1 MREVLALI
9 LFCLLIAAACLGAA
23 GWALIS
29 GEGLTLDVLLLVFVC
44 LTLATVFGFCAL
56 WVAWDAGL
64 VEPLKRR
71 LTSTAN
77 PGKEKPKPAAPEA
90 KAE

>member
-9 LFCLLIAAACLGAA
+9 LFCLLIAVACLGAA
-23 GWALIS
+23 AWALLS

-44 LTLATVFGFCAL
+44 LTLTAVFGFCAV

-64 VEPLKRR
+64 LEPLKRR
-71 LTSTAN
+71 MGAAN
-77 PGKEKPKPAAPEA
+77 PGKADSKKPAEGA

>member
-1 MREVLALI
+1 MREIQALI
-9 LFCLLIAAACLGAA
+9 LFCLLIAVACLGAA
-23 GWALIS
+23 GWALVS

-56 WVAWDAGL
+56 WVAWGAGL
-64 VEPLKRR
+64 LEPLKRKVIGA
-71 LTSTAN
+71 AN
-77 PGKEKPKPAAPEA
+77 PGKDKAKPAAPGA

>member
-1 MREVLALI
+1 MREILALI
-9 LFCLLIAAACLGAA
+9 VFCVLIATACLGAA
-23 GWALIS
+23 GWALVS

-64 VEPLKRR
+64 LEPLKHKLAR
-71 LTSTAN
+71 AGN
-77 PGKEKPKPAAPEA
+77 PSKGQPKKPDTGV

>member
-1 MREVLALI
+1 MREALALI
-9 LFCLLIAAACLGAA
+9 LFCLLIAAASLGAA
-23 GWALIS
+23 GWALVS

-64 VEPLKRR
+64 LEPLKRR
-71 LTSTAN
+71 LSSAGN
-77 PGKEKPKPAAPEA
+77 PAKEKAKPAASES

>member
-1 MREVLALI
+1 RELVRFYRYRSRVVGALGTP
-9 LFCLLIAAACLGAA
+9 LVF
-23 GWALIS
+23 W
-29 GEGLTLDVLLLVFVC
+29 LLLEFVC

-64 VEPLKRR
+64 LEPLKRR
-71 LTSTAN
+71 VVGAAN
-77 PGKEKPKPAAPEA
+77 PGKEKAKPAAPGE

>member
-1 MREVLALI
+1 MREILALI
-9 LFCLLIAAACLGAA
+9 LFCVLIAVACLGAA
-23 GWALIS
+23 GWALVS

-64 VEPLKRR
+64 LEPLKRR
-71 LTSTAN
+71 FSPAGN
-77 PGKEKPKPAAPEA
+77 PGREKAKPAASES